1 MDDQENLSLWQ
12 LTYEG
17 DLRFDTEVAASKTV
31 FSATHKT
38 KILPNQSWIPPT
50 SAQTIFT
57 PASSHH
63 VSWIRILDKQTKYKL
78 LQGFTN
84 SILWCSNSCSL
95 KIMADI
101 CQDPPRTY
109 SGPQTSVL
117 TPFLLH
123 VIWDTPWFSFVLPC
137 RRKCINVTLTGM
149 FLEAFFAQSFK
160 SRKRIEGSGWRTRVE
175 SGAWRC
181 LPQRR
186 KNARALGIDD
196 RWVLVQ
202 GEARLSARYTDGLMK
217 SSSLRAGSH
226 SKGKATGFWCWKRL
240 LVYCL
245 PSPFPV
251 LQLFMKYSW
260 RNQRSSIDK
269 RDDLIRRSISL
280 LNRQL
285 RACEICVSN
294 YRLETST

>member
-17 DLRFDTEVAASKTV
+17 DLRFDTEVTASKTV

-38 KILPNQSWIPPT
+38 KILPNQSWTPPT

-123 VIWDTPWFSFVLPC
+123 VIWDTPWFSFGSPLQEEVHKRNFNRDVSGGFFCSEFQIQKEDRGKWVEDKSWVWCLEMFATEKE
-137 RRKCINVTLTGM
+137 KCQG
-149 FLEAFFAQSFK
+149 
-160 SRKRIEGSGWRTRVE
+160 TR
-175 SGAWRC
+175 
-181 LPQRR
+181 
-186 KNARALGIDD
+186 N
-196 RWVLVQ
+196 RW
-202 GEARLSARYTDGLMK
+202 
-217 SSSLRAGSH
+217 
-226 SKGKATGFWCWKRL
+226 
-240 LVYCL
+240 
-245 PSPFPV
+245 
-251 LQLFMKYSW
+251 
-260 RNQRSSIDK
+260 
-269 RDDLIRRSISL
+269 
-280 LNRQL
+280 
-285 RACEICVSN
+285 
-294 YRLETST
+294 